1 MPYREELED
10 GSAPLMTSI
19 TSPVLS
25 GNTFLGMV
33 GVDIFLPE
41 LQDLINQLSAN
52 LYNNQGEMLLLTQ
65 QGTLIAHSASEDGLG
80 QSLQSVNPKLWA
92 EIQAVKNQQSLD
104 AHDSLLSIIQITLT
118 DSLNWTLVYQ
128 LPKSVALADSVTYQ
142 KMLTSSF
149 NQINSIMVGQAFIG
163 LAISLV
169 VVGFMVNSFTKP
181 LMVMSK
187 HFQTLASSDGDL
199 TINIPSQK
207 HKELN
212 DMASG
217 FNDFIEKFRV
227 MIVTMKGQSKDIGAN
242 SESLLRSANASKQA
256 AQRQSTETDNI
267 ATAMNEMAATAQEVS
282 MLAQNTSKEAHESDQ
297 LLNHSLTMFTKTLS
311 DIHTVATDM
320 DTACERMSQV
330 ASRSDDISKI
340 LDVIRDI
347 AEQTNLLA
355 LNAAIEAA
363 RAGDT
368 GRGFAV
374 VADEVR
380 NLASRTQHS
389 TEEIDALIQN
399 LQTEVDNTVNQ
410 IEQNRDKVSSA
421 VKDVES
427 SNQSLQDMTGIIG
440 SITSNATQVATAA
453 EEQSSVTEEI
463 NRNITAIVDAGREL
477 NNLSEEVETI
487 SQDMGSSISELDSQL
502 NMLKS

>member
-1 MPYREELED
+1 
-10 GSAPLMTSI
+10 
-19 TSPVLS
+19 
-25 GNTFLGMV
+25 
-33 GVDIFLPE
+33 
-41 LQDLINQLSAN
+41 
-52 LYNNQGEMLLLTQ
+52 
-65 QGTLIAHSASEDGLG
+65 
-80 QSLQSVNPKLWA
+80 
-92 EIQAVKNQQSLD
+92 
-104 AHDSLLSIIQITLT
+104 
-118 DSLNWTLVYQ
+118 
-128 LPKSVALADSVTYQ
+128 
-142 KMLTSSF
+142 
-149 NQINSIMVGQAFIG
+149 
-163 LAISLV
+163 
-169 VVGFMVNSFTKP
+169 
-181 LMVMSK
+181 
-187 HFQTLASSDGDL
+187 
-199 TINIPSQK
+199 
-207 HKELN
+207 
-212 DMASG
+212 
-217 FNDFIEKFRV
+217 
-227 MIVTMKGQSKDIGAN
+227 
-242 SESLLRSANASKQA
+242 
-256 AQRQSTETDNI
+256 
-267 ATAMNEMAATAQEVS
+267 

-477 NNLSEEVETI
+477 NNL
-487 SQDMGSSISELDSQL
+487 
-502 NMLKS
+502 